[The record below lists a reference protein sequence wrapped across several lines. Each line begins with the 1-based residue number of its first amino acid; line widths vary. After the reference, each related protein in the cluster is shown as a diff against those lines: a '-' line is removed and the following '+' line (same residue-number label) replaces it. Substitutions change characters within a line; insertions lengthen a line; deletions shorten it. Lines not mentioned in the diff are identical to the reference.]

1 MSQAV
6 SRSGRPD
13 RSGGHRLLSIGEVL
27 AELQPDFSD
36 LTHSKLRFL
45 EDRGLVEPDRTP
57 AGYRKFTTAD
67 VERLRLVLM
76 LQRDRFMPLKAIGE
90 YLDALDRGLEPPEL
104 PGGAPRAPRAAADAG
119 AGGPERFVSD
129 QRRLRLR
136 RAELLDAADLEDSTS
151 GEDLLASLEAFG
163 MVSADSSGYFDAD
176 DLDVVRTAGGL
187 AAFGIE
193 ARHLRAFRTAADRE
207 LGLVEQVVTPLR
219 RQRGPGSPA
228 RADEVAREISS
239 LCVRLHAGLVRS
251 GLSRRGG

>member
-6 SRSGRPD
+6 GRSARSD
-13 RSGGHRLLSIGEVL
+13 RSGSGARRLLSIGEVL
-27 AELQPDFSD
+27 AELQPEFSD

-67 VERLRLVLM
+67 VERLRLVLL
-76 LQRDRFMPLKAIGE
+76 LQRDRFMPLKTIGE
-90 YLDALDRGLEPPEL
+90 YLDALDRGLEPPDL
-104 PGGAPRAPRAAADAG
+104 PGGAPRAPRAVAQSG

-136 RAELLDAADLEDSTS
+136 RSELLDAAELED
-151 GEDLLASLEAFG
+151 GEELLASLESFG
-163 MVSADSSGYFDAD
+163 MVSADPAGYFDAD
-176 DLDVVRTAGGL
+176 DLDVVRTAGEL
-187 AAFGIE
+187 AGFGIE

-228 RADEVAREISS
+228 RAEEVAREISS
-239 LCVRLHAGLVRS
+239 LCLRLHAGLVRS
-251 GLSRRGG
+251 ALSRRGG